1 MATISEYVRRDG
13 GTTYYVKFRLGGKQ
27 TSRPFDSR
35 KGAEKRA
42 ATDAVKA
49 ATEDTQN
56 ARDQRLG

>member
-1 MATISEYVRRDG
+1 MPVDAGNEIAGRKAIDIS
-13 GTTYYVKFRLGGKQ
+13 
-27 TSRPFDSR
+27 SR

-42 ATDAVKA
+42 AADAVKA